1 MKPYHQTLLLIVS
14 LALNV
19 VLAVVLGMVIT
30 GNVPGTS
37 GRLED
42 LRQKNADLNGQLEGY
57 NQTIGDYI
65 RQIEFYRNQVNG
77 SSRASGYQ
85 GDGVFGTS
93 GLQAPAVMSTVS
105 YTREGSLIFERATQ
119 NGIMMDVNVEIKPGA
134 GRVLVETRPL
144 MGIVFQDAANTA
156 VLVAGNI
163 TGANLSSSDVIF
175 SIHAP
180 GAVPQIDGP
189 SAGALMTA
197 VVTAAIE
204 NRTLNQSATLSG
216 TINPDGTIGTIGGIT
231 DKAQA
236 AKDSG
241 KQLFLLP
248 EGNQVLSFSTPPE
261 KSFFGMATN
270 KQITQTTDT
279 QGFIE
284 NQTGIKVIFVRNIS
298 DVLDLLMN

>member
-1 MKPYHQTLLLIVS
+1 MKSYSLTVLLVLS

-19 VLAVVLGMVIT
+19 VLAVVLGAVIT
-30 GNVPGTS
+30 GSMPGTS
-37 GRLED
+37 SQLEE
-42 LRQKNADLNGQLEGY
+42 LRQKNADLIGQVEGY
-57 NQTIGDYI
+57 NRTIDDFS
-65 RQIEFYRNQVNG
+65 RQIDFYRNQVYG
-77 SSRASGYQ
+77 SSPGNGTR
-85 GDGVFGTS
+85 GDGVFGTA
-93 GLQAPAVMSTVS
+93 GLQAPAVMSTVT
-105 YTREGSLIFERATQ
+105 YTREGSLIFERTTQ
-119 NGIMMDVNVEIKPGA
+119 NGIMMDVNVEIKPGT

-163 TGANLSSSDVIF
+163 TGANLSANDVIF

-204 NRTLNQSATLSG
+204 NRTLNQSVTLSG
-216 TINPDGTIGTIGGIT
+216 TINPDGSVGTIGGIP

-248 EGNQVLSFSTPPE
+248 EGNQVLSFTTPHE
-261 KSFFGMATN
+261 RNFFSLMTN
-270 KQITQTTDT
+270 RQETQTKDT
-279 QGFIE
+279 KGYIE
-284 NQTGIKVIFVRNIS
+284 NQTGIQVMFVHNIS
-298 DVLDLLMN
+298 DVLDLLMT